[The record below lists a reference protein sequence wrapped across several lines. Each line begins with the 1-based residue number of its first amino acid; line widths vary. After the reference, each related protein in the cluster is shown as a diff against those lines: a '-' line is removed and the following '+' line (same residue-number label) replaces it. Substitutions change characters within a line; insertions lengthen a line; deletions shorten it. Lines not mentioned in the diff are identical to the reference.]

1 MKINDMYT
9 FLEKISF
16 TRPSGTKE
24 EFMCANM
31 IADEISALKGVAII
45 KPFEVSST
53 NFKEVSLLS
62 NDGKVYEVSG
72 YRGSME
78 TDM

>member
-45 KPFEVSST
+45 
-53 NFKEVSLLS
+53 
-62 NDGKVYEVSG
+62 
-72 YRGSME
+72 
-78 TDM
+78 